1 MKPSIRNTR
10 LQVLSP
16 AIAAIHDFEVNSDGG
31 WLSQ

>member
-1 MKPSIRNTR
+1 